1 MAKEVKG
8 SFLEFF
14 KGRDVTNI
22 TKEVKIK
29 SIPNVFKIRAVTK
42 DEFSEYSKIAKSDG
56 QKLMELMVI
65 NNTVEPNFKSATLLE
80 AMGVTNPKDLI
91 AKIMLPGEFFDL
103 AEEIGKLSEFDLD
116 INKKVEEAKN

>member
-1 MAKEVKG
+1 MAKEKM
-8 SFLEFF
+8 SFEEFF
-14 KGRDVTNI
+14 RGRDIAKV

-29 SIPNVFKIRAVTK
+29 SIPSPLTIRAVTK
-42 DEFSEYSKIAKSDG
+42 EEFTEYSKISKGDA

-80 AMGVTNPKDLI
+80 AFKVTNPKDLI
-91 AKIMLPGEFFDL
+91 NKVLISGEFFAI

-116 INKKVEEAKN
+116 INAKVEQAKN